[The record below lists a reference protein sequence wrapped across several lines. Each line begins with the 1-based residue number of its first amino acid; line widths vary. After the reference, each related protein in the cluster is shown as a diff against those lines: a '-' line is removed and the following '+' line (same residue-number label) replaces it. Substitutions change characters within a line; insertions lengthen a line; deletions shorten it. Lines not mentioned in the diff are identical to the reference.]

1 MTAGDAAQAAE
12 TLRKSFAG
20 YLNGPSVEVVA
31 LSARLPAQAMEEARQ
46 SQCDYILSAS
56 MNVKKGGGGGSMFGR
71 AIGNIAGS
79 AAGHIPGG
87 GSATTG
93 AARSAAITGVYTT
106 AAIANSIKAKDEL
119 SLEYKL
125 DSVETSKTVLSNSA
139 KAKAKSDGEDILT
152 PLVETSAQTIVATVA
167 KK

>member
-1 MTAGDAAQAAE
+1 MT
-12 TLRKSFAG
+12 
-20 YLNGPSVEVVA
+20 
-31 LSARLPAQAMEEARQ
+31 
-46 SQCDYILSAS
+46 
-56 MNVKKGGGGGSMFGR
+56 VKKGGGGGGMFGR

-87 GSATTG
+87 GSAATG

-106 AAIANSIKAKDEL
+106 AAIANSIKARDEV

-125 DSVETSKTVLSNSA
+125 DQVETAKTSLTDKS
-139 KAKAKSDGEDILT
+139 KAKANSDGDDVIA
-152 PLVETSAQTIVATVA
+152 PLVEKAAQAIVLAV

>member
-1 MTAGDAAQAAE
+1 MD
-12 TLRKSFAG
+12 
-20 YLNGPSVEVVA
+20 
-31 LSARLPAQAMEEARQ
+31 EARQ
-46 SQCDYILSAS
+46 SQCDYVLSVS
-56 MNVKKGGGGGSMFGR
+56 LNVKKGGGSMFGR
-71 AIGNIAGS
+71 TIGNIAGS

-106 AAIANSIKAKDEL
+106 AAITASIKAKDEV

-125 DSVETSKTVLSNSA
+125 DSVETAKTVLSNSA
-139 KAKAKSDGEDILT
+139 KAKAKSDGEDVLT
-152 PLVETSAQTIVATVA
+152 PLVQTAAQTIVSTVA